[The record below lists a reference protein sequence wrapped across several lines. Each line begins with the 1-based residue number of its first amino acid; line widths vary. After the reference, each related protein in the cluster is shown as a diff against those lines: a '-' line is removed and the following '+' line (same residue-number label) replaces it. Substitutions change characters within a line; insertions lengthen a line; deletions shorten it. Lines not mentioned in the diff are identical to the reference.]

1 MFAKPAIILIWNCWC
16 MTKDQKNDRL
26 ERERE
31 RERERDNKDEGDK
44 IQLTQGTVCIDIV
57 WGKYFRG
64 TGRGTSW

>member
-1 MFAKPAIILIWNCWC
+1 

-44 IQLTQGTVCIDIV
+44 IQLTQGTVCINIV
-57 WGKYFRG
+57 
-64 TGRGTSW
+64 

>member
-1 MFAKPAIILIWNCWC
+1 

-44 IQLTQGTVCIDIV
+44 IQLTQGTVCVNIV
-57 WGKYFRG
+57 
-64 TGRGTSW
+64 

>member
-1 MFAKPAIILIWNCWC
+1 

-44 IQLTQGTVCIDIV
+44 IQLTRGTVYINIV
-57 WGKYFRG
+57 LGKYLG
-64 TGRGTSW
+64 VQGVVLHDKKLS